1 MKYNRLGRT
10 DLHVSAVG
18 LGGWALGGATDWGA
32 TEETDARRT
41 IFAALDAGITLFDT
55 APIYG
60 ESEVFL
66 GRALKGRRQQVVLA
80 TKCGLVKNGS
90 WTDHDLRPQTILSQL
105 EQSLSRLQTDYIDL
119 YQIHYPD
126 PRVPLEEA
134 LAVLIRLREQGKIRY
149 IGLCNAGGQEISA
162 AAGQAV
168 CVQNEFSLLHPHKG
182 RAVFSA
188 CEKLHLGFIG
198 YGTLCGGILSGKY
211 KKEPNLRRADAR
223 NYFYKCY
230 RGDAFASVSQTVL
243 RAKET
248 AQKKGCL
255 AASLAGAWALA
266 HPQVSCVLTGAR
278 TAQQAL
284 QNAAAADI
292 AVSPAELKFLEEG
305 K

>member
-66 GRALKGRRQQVVLA
+66 GRALKGRRPQVVLA

-90 WTDHDLRPQTILSQL
+90 WTDHDLRPQTIISQL

-162 AAGQAV
+162 AAGQSV
-168 CVQNEFSLLHPHKG
+168 CVQNEFSLLHPQKG
-182 RAVFSA
+182 WAVFAA

-230 RGDAFASVSQTVL
+230 RGDAFASVYQTVL
-243 RAKET
+243 RVKEA
-248 AQKKGCL
+248 AQKKGCA

-278 TAQQAL
+278 TVQQAL

-292 AVSPAELKFLEEG
+292 AVSSAELKFLEEG

>member
-66 GRALKGRRQQVVLA
+66 GRALKGRRPQVVLA

-90 WTDHDLRPQTILSQL
+90 WTDHDLRPQTIISQL

-168 CVQNEFSLLHPHKG
+168 CVQNEFSLLHPQKG
-182 RAVFSA
+182 RAVFAA
-188 CEKLHLGFIG
+188 CEKLRLGFIG

-243 RAKET
+243 RVKET
-248 AQKKGCL
+248 AQKKGCS